1 MKTHGVQGASLS
13 LDSTDPARHDAFRH
27 LPGAWRGAVRATE
40 ALRAEGIDFSLH
52 MSVTDWNVG
61 EIPAMIDLA
70 RELGARVLNF
80 FFLVRTGRGE
90 GLTDITPAQY
100 EEILTYLAR
109 AQGAGGAPDGAAPGS
124 VLERREDPWS
134 VPVGRAG
141 GLLIRAKCAPALP
154 AGPLRARPRLAAP
167 RQLRPRLVSRREV
180 LLPDHADR
188 ATSRRAPTCRWR
200 PGTSA
205 RRASPSCGSDAQVFT
220 DLRTGPLGGRCGAC
234 EFREICGGCRC
245 RAYATYGDYLAE
257 DPACGYQP
265 GAHGGELIR
274 LGVEQTFG
282 LEVRFALA
290 WEPAARARLD
300 AIPGFARAM
309 VVQAVEAYA
318 RGQGQATV
326 TPALLAE
333 VRSRWGISPGR
344 PFTPASGRPPVA
356 GDG

>member
-13 LDSTDPARHDAFRH
+13 LDSTDPARHDEFRH

-40 ALRAEGIDFSLH
+40 ALRGEGIDFSLH

-109 AQGAGGAPDGAAPGS
+109 APGGGRRRRPAAAPGS
-124 VLERREDPWS
+124 VLERREDPVERRRS
-134 VPVGRAG
+134 AG
-141 GLLIRAKCAPALP
+141 PDGLLIRAKCAPHFRRVLYELDPGSPLLANYAHGSCP
-154 AGPLRARPRLAAP
+154 AGKYYCRITPTGDVTPCPYMPVAAGNLRETGFAELWER
-167 RQLRPRLVSRREV
+167 
-180 LLPDHADR
+180 
-188 ATSRRAPTCRWR
+188 
-200 PGTSA
+200 
-205 RRASPSCGSDAQVFT
+205 AQVFT

-290 WEPAARARLD
+290 LGAGRPGAARRD
-300 AIPGFARAM
+300 PG
-309 VVQAVEAYA
+309 
-318 RGQGQATV
+318 
-326 TPALLAE
+326 
-333 VRSRWGISPGR
+333 VRPGDGR
-344 PFTPASGRPPVA
+344 PGGGGVRARPGA
-356 GDG
+356 RRR